1 MAIGPLD
8 DIDYRKMKAGSWTFI
23 QLGPADIQNYSRTRS
38 TIIKALNRVP
48 KEDKAQRELLGGMLS
63 ECDFVLEWLRTGRR
77 PGSLRG
83 VERRYERAWDP
94 QWIDRYHSPSGWTVE
109 REKTRELTADER
121 FRIEEAMRDLSPRER
136 QCFMMYHVDGMSEY
150 EIAQELHIGRATV
163 HTFLERAAEKIE
175 NAKVSSLF
183 LLE

>member
-1 MAIGPLD
+1 MAIGHWNESVLD
-8 DIDYRKMKAGSWTFI
+8 LIPAYRA
-23 QLGPADIQNYSRTRS
+23 TR
-38 TIIKALNRVP
+38 KALTQARERTQEKAE
-48 KEDKAQRELLGGMLS
+48 KERLGEMLGDV
-63 ECDFVLEWLRTGRR
+63 EYILEWLETGRK
-77 PGSLRG
+77 PGQLRG

-150 EIAQELHIGRATV
+150 GIAQELHLGRSTV

-175 NAKVSSLF
+175 YAKVSSLF